1 MKSIIKFFD
10 KLEDK
15 VHSRLARLPLIYA
28 FVGGVAIVLF
38 WRAVWHAADAA
49 DLSWQMSLIVSLIIM
64 LSTGLF
70 VSFFIGDNIILSG
83 LKHEKRL
90 AEKTEEEVQTEKD
103 DLYEIREEIAGLK
116 KDLEEIKNLLVSNNK

>member
-1 MKSIIKFFD
+1 
-10 KLEDK
+10 
-15 VHSRLARLPLIYA
+15 
-28 FVGGVAIVLF
+28 
-38 WRAVWHAADAA
+38 
-49 DLSWQMSLIVSLIIM
+49 M

-83 LKHEKRL
+83 LKHEKKL

-116 KDLEEIKNLLVSNNK
+116 KDMEEIKNLLISNNK